1 MSKKHENEAVSQK
14 RQSLHVIKTS
24 FLLHIIIVE
33 RNIRKTER
41 GELGQAYSSRL
52 HHPTTPQGNVV
63 RILVRSAESTPWS
76 RKGGESGH
84 VCTSLSSPFC
94 TLQDQCGVVIVINP
108 EGVFVALNRIE
119 SGQVCLVKQPFVS
132 HCPEQPVGTD
142 RTHSCQTQ
150 DDSRRASLGMIP
162 FFIHHSLTPNWQRKG
177 SSSRRRKSSC
187 LPFRSSPK
195 QVSSRSC
202 TRNSASTSRSQSSA
216 P

>member
-1 MSKKHENEAVSQK
+1 M
-14 RQSLHVIKTS
+14 
-24 FLLHIIIVE
+24 
-33 RNIRKTER
+33 
-41 GELGQAYSSRL
+41 
-52 HHPTTPQGNVV
+52 V

-84 VCTSLSSPFC
+84 VCTSLFSSIR
-94 TLQDQCGVVIVINP
+94 TLQDQCGVVIVIKP

-119 SGQVCLVKQPFVS
+119 SGQVYPIKQPVVS
-132 HCPEQPVGTD
+132 HCPKQPVGTD
-142 RTHSCQTQ
+142 RTHSCQTR

-162 FFIHHSLTPNWQRKG
+162 YFIHHSLTPNWQRKG
-177 SSSRRRKSSC
+177 SSSRLRKSSC

-195 QVSSRSC
+195 QARSRSC